1 MGDLDLAF
9 RAAVLVLL
17 VGLAGCAADP
27 ARRDAWLVSPG
38 TRSIAGA
45 YVVETPIQWFR
56 KSQSARL
63 EVWSSQDPMGWEDEL
78 VFLSGLI
85 PGEPLASDWTETPSY
100 RADMTPAEIA
110 QFIVDSHAYH
120 GGHAASIVHRVW
132 PAPFGSVEGFRY
144 EFGYTT
150 KIGID
155 VRGFGAGAVKDG
167 KLYLIYLSAVDP
179 YFDQLRPVTE
189 QIIESATL

>member
-1 MGDLDLAF
+1 VAF

-85 PGEPLASDWTETPSY
+85 PGEPLAPDWTETPSY

-132 PAPFGSVEGFRY
+132 PAPFGSVEGFRF
-144 EFGYTT
+144 EFATPPKSAST
-150 KIGID
+150 C
-155 VRGFGAGAVKDG
+155 AGSGPAPSSTASF
-167 KLYLIYLSAVDP
+167 I
-179 YFDQLRPVTE
+179 
-189 QIIESATL
+189 